1 MSSHRTG
8 GQRRSH
14 LPLNSRVSSRVGSA
28 RDGAPGADGG
38 QGRRGRFRHFEC
50 GGDRSDSRAGRIW
63 TEERRT
69 MARISRTILHS
80 TEPARRAI
88 ATLALTVLL
97 ALAASEAHAS
107 IAFVK
112 NIGTNMGNNASSI
125 TITLAAGVSV
135 APGESIIGSF
145 VGEDLSGTYT
155 ATDSA
160 GNTYSQN
167 ASGAKSGTVRTVIL
181 SAHNVKA

>member
-1 MSSHRTG
+1 
-8 GQRRSH
+8 
-14 LPLNSRVSSRVGSA
+14 
-28 RDGAPGADGG
+28 
-38 QGRRGRFRHFEC
+38 
-50 GGDRSDSRAGRIW
+50 
-63 TEERRT
+63 
-69 MARISRTILHS
+69 MARISRTILRS

-97 ALAASEAHAS
+97 TLAASEAHAS

-112 NIGTNMGNNASSI
+112 NIGTNTGNNVSSI

-135 APGESIIGSF
+135 APGDSIIVSF

-181 SAHNVKA
+181 SAHNVKALASGNTITVTFPATASSRTTLVLPLISAAATLNAMPASTMRATTSRVRQRT